1 MSPGLHAFLFGLQ
14 FALGALLVVPFFVVP
29 VLVMASLLMARLNP
43 LSRMDLVPLIS
54 CPLIW
59 SVAEAF
65 SCHMSERWLSVLYVA
80 GAIWSLAFFVR
91 VCFVLL
97 LKRNVAFLAV
107 LTGLSPMVYI
117 IWVYAHY

>member
-29 VLVMASLLMARLNP
+29 VSVMISLLIARLNP
-43 LSRMDLVPLIS
+43 LSRLDIVPLVG

-59 SVAEAF
+59 SLAEAF

-80 GAIWSLAFFVR
+80 GAIWSVAFFVR
-91 VCFVLL
+91 ICFVSL
-97 LKRNVAFLAV
+97 LKRNVAFLSI
-107 LTGLSPMVYI
+107 LTGLAPMIYVVFSYVYD
-117 IWVYAHY
+117 